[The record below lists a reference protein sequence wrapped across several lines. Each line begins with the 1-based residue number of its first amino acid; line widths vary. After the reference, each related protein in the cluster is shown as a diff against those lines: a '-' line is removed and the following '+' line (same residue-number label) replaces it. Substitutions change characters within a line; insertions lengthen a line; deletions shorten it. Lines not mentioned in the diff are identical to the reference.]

1 LSTLS
6 EYYLSCSNMENSPV
20 IYFAIPVMDEAVML
34 PECLSCIE
42 KQTYK
47 NIRVVIC
54 VNQPENFWLDSSKI
68 DICENNKKTLEY
80 LDPYKNQDFIVI
92 DKSSKGNGWTGKKH
106 GVGWA
111 RKTVVDYVASIAD
124 EEDIIICMDADTTFG
139 KDFCSSVVD
148 GFNNYKDAVG
158 MALPY
163 YHRLTGDDVL
173 DRAVLRYEI
182 YMRYYTLNMFRIHNA
197 YCFTALGSSM
207 ATKVKVYK
215 AVKGISPKLSGEDFY
230 FLQKLRKHG
239 SLIVWNEE
247 STYPATR
254 YSERVFF
261 GTGPALIKGSK
272 NQWESY
278 PLYSGSLFDSVRQTY
293 DLFDVLF
300 LNDITT
306 PMTEFLES
314 TFNTKDFWQP
324 IRDNFKTLALF
335 RKSCAEKVDGLRI
348 LQYLKSKQ
356 KVSENEAEYLIK
368 YLNRFHPDVSEEYQA
383 LLSNLTFEDSS
394 INDLDRVRD
403 ILRTIEHS
411 YRQQYRKIDW
421 Y

>member
-1 LSTLS
+1 MKKL
-6 EYYLSCSNMENSPV
+6 PD
-20 IYFAIPVMDEAVML
+20 IYFAIPVMDEADML
-34 PECLSCIE
+34 PACLSCIE
-42 KQTYK
+42 KQTYSHIK
-47 NIRVVIC
+47 VVIC
-54 VNQPENFWLDSSKI
+54 VNQPEKFWSDPNKI
-68 DICENNKKTLEY
+68 EICENNKITLEY
-80 LDPYKNQDFIVI
+80 LDSYINPDFTVI

-111 RKTVVDYVASIAD
+111 RKTAMDYISTIAND
-124 EEDIIICMDADTTFG
+124 EDIIICMDADTNFNEG
-139 KDFCSSVVD
+139 FCSSIVD
-148 GFNNYKDAVG
+148 GFDTFTDAVG

-163 YHRLTGDDVL
+163 YHRLTGDEVI

-182 YMRYYTLNMFRIHNA
+182 YMRYYTLNLFRIHNP
-197 YCFTALGSSM
+197 YCFTAIGSSM
-207 ATKVKVYK
+207 ATTAKVYK
-215 AVKGISPKLSGEDFY
+215 AVRGISPKLSGEDFY

-272 NQWESY
+272 NEWESY
-278 PLYSGSLFDSVRQTY
+278 PLYSDSLFDSVKQTY
-293 DLFDVLF
+293 DLFDTLF
-300 LNDITT
+300 IKDTET

-314 TFNTKDFWQP
+314 TFNTRDFWQP

-356 KVSENEAEYLIK
+356 KLSENEAKFVSEYLFSYHYDFAK
-368 YLNRFHPDVSEEYQA
+368 ENEA
-383 LLSNLTFEDSS
+383 LLNDLTFEYSS
-394 INDLDRVRD
+394 VNDLNKVRD

-411 YRQQYRKIDW
+411 YRKQYSKIDW

>member
-1 LSTLS
+1 
-6 EYYLSCSNMENSPV
+6 
-20 IYFAIPVMDEAVML
+20 VMDYI
-34 PECLSCIE
+34 S
-42 KQTYK
+42 T
-47 NIRVVIC
+47 
-54 VNQPENFWLDSSKI
+54 
-68 DICENNKKTLEY
+68 
-80 LDPYKNQDFIVI
+80 
-92 DKSSKGNGWTGKKH
+92 
-106 GVGWA
+106 
-111 RKTVVDYVASIAD
+111 IAND
-124 EEDIIICMDADTTFG
+124 EDIILCMDADTTFHE
-139 KDFCSSVVD
+139 DFCISIIE
-148 GFNNYKDAVG
+148 GFTNNKDCVG

-163 YHRLTGDDVL
+163 YHRLTGDEVL

-182 YMRYYTLNMFRIHNA
+182 YMRYFTLNLFRIHNP
-197 YCFTALGSSM
+197 YCFTAIGSSM
-207 ATKVKVYK
+207 ATTVKVYK

-239 SLIVWNEE
+239 SLIIWNEE

-278 PLYSGSLFDSVRQTY
+278 PLYSDCLFDSVKQTY
-293 DLFDVLF
+293 DLFDTLF
-300 LNDITT
+300 LKDTET

-314 TFNTKDFWQP
+314 TFNTKSFWQP
-324 IRDNFKTLALF
+324 IRNNFKTLALF

-356 KVSENEAEYLIK
+356 QLSNNEAKYLIEYLGRHHAAV
-368 YLNRFHPDVSEEYQA
+368 LEEYKA
-383 LLSNLTFEDSS
+383 LLNDLTFEYSS
-394 INDLDRVRD
+394 VTDLNKVRD

-411 YRQQYRKIDW
+411 YRKQYSKIDW